1 MRKDRQQ
8 TTDNRLQTAKHG
20 TQKNNLC
27 SVFCVLYSDKG
38 MVLIVSLLLLL
49 VATVVG
55 ITALST
61 STTKVMI
68 AGNQRL
74 SEVNFSHADGGV
86 SVSVPIIKAIWDD
99 ANYGT
104 ATSAVYA
111 GLITDANF
119 PQEAPQDAD
128 TNDIQ
133 YLDLA
138 GTTTVTIDIDR
149 LYDSQPPGCAM
160 KFAEGGEGSGS
171 VCVDKYYRVNSNS
184 AGPVGSVVEVGAL
197 YRYVLR

>member
-1 MRKDRQQ
+1 MKTKSKIIPNKSGQNSKLRKFKIC
-8 TTDNRLQTAKHG
+8 NLQFTILNS
-20 TQKNNLC
+20 QE
-27 SVFCVLYSDKG
+27 G

-74 SEVNFSHADGGV
+74 SEINFSNADGGV
-86 SVSVPIIKAIWDD
+86 SVSLPIIKTTWDD
-99 ANYGT
+99 RNFGT
-104 ATSAVYA
+104 STSTVYA
-111 GLITDANF
+111 GLITDPNF
-119 PQEAPQDAD
+119 LDEPAQDAD
-128 TNDIQ
+128 INDIQ

-138 GTTTVTIDIDR
+138 VTTTISIDIDR
-149 LYDSQPPGCAM
+149 LYEDQPPGCGM
-160 KFAEGGEGSGS
+160 KFATGGEGSGS
-171 VCVDKYYRVNSNS
+171 FCVDKYYRVNSNS
-184 AGPVGSVVEVGAL
+184 AGPVGSVAGVGAL

>member
-1 MRKDRQQ
+1 MRKDRPQ
-8 TTDNRLQTAKHG
+8 TTDYRLQTIDNRQ
-20 TQKNNLC
+20 QKNSLE
-27 SVFCVLYSDKG
+27 SGVWSLESEKG

-68 AGNQRL
+68 TGNQRL

-86 SVSVPIIKAIWDD
+86 SVSVPIIKTTWDD
-99 ANYGT
+99 INFGT
-104 ATSAVYA
+104 ATSSVYA
-111 GLITDANF
+111 GIIMDNF
-119 PQEAPQDAD
+119 SDDPAQDAD
-128 TNDIQ
+128 INDIQ

-138 GTTTVTIDIDR
+138 GTTTISIDIDL
-149 LYDSQPPGCAM
+149 LYEDQPPGCGM
-160 KFAEGGEGSGS
+160 KFATGGEGSGS

-184 AGPVGSVVEVGAL
+184 AGPVGSVAGVGAL